1 MSTTVGVTP
10 QYSPSDRPARRLSGR
25 PVEPPEPSPGP
36 RPASGA
42 RLERSDRTA
51 ELLERAY
58 HSTCPEDRE
67 QLLEQVVVLNM
78 GVARA
83 VSRRFRNKGVPDE
96 DLEQVAFLALT
107 RAARNFDLSL
117 RHDFLSYA
125 VPTIRG
131 ELKKHFRDHG
141 WTVRPPRRIQEL
153 QGRIMAARAELT
165 QRLGR
170 SPRPSE
176 IAVELDEELDNVL
189 EALSTDGCFAPA
201 SLDRPVGD
209 DTTTTLGELVSEED
223 RGQRAAEARV
233 VLGPVVRRLGE
244 RDRRILNM
252 RFFEDLTQQEIADRI
267 GVTQMQVSRLLSR
280 ILSDLHQDLSAGPE
294 TDPGT
299 GVSRPVRP

>member
-1 MSTTVGVTP
+1 MVGVSLADLPQQTIPDSMCTP
-10 QYSPSDRPARRLSGR
+10 SLL
-25 PVEPPEPSPGP
+25 
-36 RPASGA
+36 GA
-42 RLERSDRTA
+42 RQERSDRTA
-51 ELLERAY
+51 ELLERACAT
-58 HSTCPEDRE
+58 TCPEERE
-67 QLLEQVVVLNM
+67 GLLDAVVVLNM

-83 VSRRFRNKGVPDE
+83 VSRRFRNKGVPNE

-107 RAARNFDLSL
+107 RAARNFDQSL

-153 QGRIMAARAELT
+153 QGRIMNARGELT
-165 QRLGR
+165 QQFGR

-176 IAVELDEELDNVL
+176 IATALDEDLEQVL

-201 SLDRPVGD
+201 SLDRPVGE
-209 DTTTTLGELVSEED
+209 DTGTTLGELVSDED

-233 VLGPVVRRLGE
+233 VLAPLVRRLAE
-244 RDRRILNM
+244 RDRRIINM

-280 ILSDLHQDLSAGPE
+280 ILADLHEDLSDA
-294 TDPGT
+294 DKA
-299 GVSRPVRP
+299 

>member
-1 MSTTVGVTP
+1 MSLSPVETRLTRTHLPRQAVSDSTVG
-10 QYSPSDRPARRLSGR
+10 ARQ
-25 PVEPPEPSPGP
+25 
-36 RPASGA
+36 
-42 RLERSDRTA
+42 ERSDRTA
-51 ELLERAY
+51 ELLERACTT
-58 HSTCPEDRE
+58 TCPDERE
-67 QLLEQVVVLNM
+67 RLLESVVVLNM
-78 GVARA
+78 NVARA
-83 VSRRFRNKGVPDE
+83 VARRFRNKGVPQE

-107 RAARNFDLSL
+107 RAARHFDQSL

-153 QGRIMAARAELT
+153 QGRIMAARGALT
-165 QRLGR
+165 QQLGR

-176 IAVELDEELDNVL
+176 IARALGEDLDQVL

-201 SLDRPVGD
+201 SLDRPVGE
-209 DTTTTLGELVSEED
+209 DTGTTLGELVTDED
-223 RGQRAAEARV
+223 RGQRAAEARI
-233 VLGPVVRRLGE
+233 VLGPLVRRLAE

-280 ILSDLHQDLSAGPE
+280 ILADLHEELSGADG
-294 TDPGT
+294 
-299 GVSRPVRP
+299 S

>member
-1 MSTTVGVTP
+1 MSLSPADTTVG
-10 QYSPSDRPARRLSGR
+10 PSLADIPRQPVPDSLSAP
-25 PVEPPEPSPGP
+25 PV
-36 RPASGA
+36 RGA
-42 RLERSDRTA
+42 RQERSDRTA
-51 ELLERAY
+51 ELLERACAT
-58 HSTCPEDRE
+58 TCPEERE
-67 QLLEQVVVLNM
+67 HLLESVVVLNM

-83 VSRRFRNKGVPDE
+83 VSRRFRNKGVPNE

-107 RAARNFDLSL
+107 RAARHFDQSL

-153 QGRIMAARAELT
+153 QGRIMSARATLT
-165 QRLGR
+165 QQLGR

-176 IAVELDEELDNVL
+176 IAAALDEDLDQIL

-209 DTTTTLGELVSEED
+209 DTGTTLGELVSDED

-233 VLGPVVRRLGE
+233 VLAPLVRRLAE
-244 RDRRILNM
+244 RDRRIINM

-280 ILSDLHQDLSAGPE
+280 ILSDLHEDLADADS
-294 TDPGT
+294 T
-299 GVSRPVRP
+299 

>member
-1 MSTTVGVTP
+1 MS
-10 QYSPSDRPARRLSGR
+10 LS
-25 PVEPPEPSPGP
+25 PVEARPGP
-36 RPASGA
+36 TLTDLPHQAIPTPTVSA
-42 RLERSDRTA
+42 RQERSDRTA
-51 ELLERAY
+51 ELLERAC
-58 HSTCPEDRE
+58 TTPCPEERE
-67 QLLEQVVVLNM
+67 RLLESVVVLNM

-83 VSRRFRNKGVPDE
+83 VARRFRNKGVPNE

-107 RAARNFDLSL
+107 RAARHFDQSL

-141 WTVRPPRRIQEL
+141 WTVRPPRRIQDL
-153 QGRIMAARAELT
+153 QGRIMSARAVLT

-176 IAVELDEELDNVL
+176 IASELDEDLDQVL

-201 SLDRPVGD
+201 SLDRPVGE
-209 DTTTTLGELVSEED
+209 DTGTTLGELVSDED

-233 VLGPVVRRLGE
+233 VLGPLVRRLAE

-280 ILSDLHQDLSAGPE
+280 ILADLHEDLAEADGA
-294 TDPGT
+294 
-299 GVSRPVRP
+299 

>member
-1 MSTTVGVTP
+1 MSLSPVETRLTLTDLPRQAVPDSTVG
-10 QYSPSDRPARRLSGR
+10 ARQ
-25 PVEPPEPSPGP
+25 
-36 RPASGA
+36 
-42 RLERSDRTA
+42 ERSDRTA
-51 ELLERAY
+51 ELLERACTT
-58 HSTCPEDRE
+58 TCPDERE
-67 QLLEQVVVLNM
+67 RLLESVVVLNM
-78 GVARA
+78 SVARA
-83 VSRRFRNKGVPDE
+83 VARRFRNKGVPQE

-107 RAARNFDLSL
+107 RAARHFDQSL

-153 QGRIMAARAELT
+153 QGRIMGARGALT
-165 QRLGR
+165 QQLGR

-176 IAVELDEELDNVL
+176 IARELGEDLDQVL

-201 SLDRPVGD
+201 SLDRPVGE
-209 DTTTTLGELVSEED
+209 DTGTTLGELVTDED

-233 VLGPVVRRLGE
+233 VLAPLVRRLAE

-280 ILSDLHQDLSAGPE
+280 ILADLHEDLSGADG
-294 TDPGT
+294 
-299 GVSRPVRP
+299 S

>member
-1 MSTTVGVTP
+1 MSLSPVDTTVGLSLADLP
-10 QYSPSDRPARRLSGR
+10 QQSIPDSISA
-25 PVEPPEPSPGP
+25 PPLF
-36 RPASGA
+36 GA
-42 RLERSDRTA
+42 RQERSDRTA
-51 ELLERAY
+51 ELLERACAT
-58 HSTCPEDRE
+58 TCPDERE
-67 QLLEQVVVLNM
+67 HLLEEVVVLNM

-83 VSRRFRNKGVPDE
+83 VSRRFRNKGVPSE

-107 RAARNFDLSL
+107 RAARNFDQSL

-153 QGRIMAARAELT
+153 QGRIISARAVLT
-165 QRLGR
+165 QQLGR

-176 IAVELDEELDNVL
+176 IAAALDEDLEQVL

-209 DTTTTLGELVSEED
+209 DTGTTLGELVSDED

-233 VLGPVVRRLGE
+233 VLAPLVRRLAE
-244 RDRRILNM
+244 RDRRIINM

-280 ILSDLHQDLSAGPE
+280 ILSDLHEDLA
-294 TDPGT
+294 DADKA
-299 GVSRPVRP
+299 

>member
-1 MSTTVGVTP
+1 MSLSRVNPT
-10 QYSPSDRPARRLSGR
+10 SRLSLTDIPR
-25 PVEPPEPSPGP
+25 QTMPDSFTDSMAAAPVP
-36 RPASGA
+36 GA
-42 RLERSDRTA
+42 RQERSDRTA
-51 ELLERAY
+51 ELLERACAT
-58 HSTCPEDRE
+58 TCAEERE
-67 QLLEQVVVLNM
+67 RLLEAVVILNM

-83 VSRRFRNKGVPDE
+83 VSRRFRNKGVPNE

-107 RAARNFDLSL
+107 RAARHFDQSL

-153 QGRIMAARAELT
+153 QGRIMSARSLLT
-165 QRLGR
+165 QELGR

-176 IAVELDEELDNVL
+176 IATELDEELDQVL

-201 SLDRPVGD
+201 SLDRPVGE
-209 DTTTTLGELVSEED
+209 DTGTTLGELVSDDD

-233 VLGPVVRRLGE
+233 VLGPLVRRLAE
-244 RDRRILNM
+244 RDRRIINM

-280 ILSDLHQDLSAGPE
+280 ILADLHEDLAGADSA
-294 TDPGT
+294 
-299 GVSRPVRP
+299 

>member
-10 QYSPSDRPARRLSGR
+10 QYSPSDRPTDRSTGR
-25 PVEPPEPSPGP
+25 PTGDPGTAAEA
-36 RPASGA
+36 PARLPGGAVSSGA

-51 ELLERAY
+51 DLLEQA
-58 HSTCPEDRE
+58 HGSTCPAERE
-67 QLLEQVVVLNM
+67 HLLEQVVVLNM

-153 QGRIMAARAELT
+153 QGRIMSARADLT

-170 SPRPSE
+170 SPRPTE
-176 IAVELDEELDNVL
+176 IAVELDEELDHVL

-233 VLGPVVRRLGE
+233 VLGPMVRRLGE

-280 ILSDLHQDLSAGPE
+280 ILSDLHQDLAGGVEAEPE
-294 TDPGT
+294 G
-299 GVSRPVRP
+299 

>member
-1 MSTTVGVTP
+1 MSLSPVDAMVGVSLADLPQQTIPDSISTP
-10 QYSPSDRPARRLSGR
+10 PLL
-25 PVEPPEPSPGP
+25 
-36 RPASGA
+36 GA
-42 RLERSDRTA
+42 RQERSDRTA
-51 ELLERAY
+51 ELLERACAT
-58 HSTCPEDRE
+58 TCPEERE
-67 QLLEQVVVLNM
+67 GLLDAVVVLNM

-83 VSRRFRNKGVPDE
+83 VSRRFRNKGVPNE

-107 RAARNFDLSL
+107 RAARNFDQSL

-153 QGRIMAARAELT
+153 QGRIMNARGELT
-165 QRLGR
+165 QQLGR

-176 IAVELDEELDNVL
+176 IATALDEDLEQVL

-201 SLDRPVGD
+201 SLDRPVGE
-209 DTTTTLGELVSEED
+209 DTGTTLGELVSDED

-233 VLGPVVRRLGE
+233 VLAPLVRRLAE
-244 RDRRILNM
+244 RDRRIINM

-280 ILSDLHQDLSAGPE
+280 ILADLHEDLSDAE
-294 TDPGT
+294 KA
-299 GVSRPVRP
+299 

>member
-1 MSTTVGVTP
+1 LEHREMTSSTIGTTP
-10 QYSPSDRPARRLSGR
+10 QQLSSTDLRHELVPARPPSGPLSGLR
-25 PVEPPEPSPGP
+25 Q
-36 RPASGA
+36 
-42 RLERSDRTA
+42 ERANRTA
-51 ELLERAY
+51 ELLERACG
-58 HSTCPEDRE
+58 TPCPEERD
-67 QLLEQVVVLNM
+67 QLLEEVVVLNM

-107 RAARNFDLSL
+107 RAARNFDQSL

-153 QGRIMAARAELT
+153 QGRIMTARAELT

-176 IAVELDEELDNVL
+176 IAVELDEELDHVL

-201 SLDRPVGD
+201 SLDRPVGE
-209 DTTTTLGELVSEED
+209 DTGTTLGELVSAED
-223 RGQRAAEARV
+223 RGQNAAEARV
-233 VLGPVVRRLGE
+233 VLGPVVRRLAE

-280 ILSDLHQDLSAGPE
+280 ILSDLHEDISGAA
-294 TDPGT
+294 
-299 GVSRPVRP
+299 R